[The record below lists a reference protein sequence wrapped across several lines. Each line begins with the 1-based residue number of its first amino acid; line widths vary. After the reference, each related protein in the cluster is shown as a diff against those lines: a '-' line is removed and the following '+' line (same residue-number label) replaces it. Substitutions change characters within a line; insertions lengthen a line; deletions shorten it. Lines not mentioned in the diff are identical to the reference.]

1 MEELDTDHLD
11 NYREREKQF
20 IEQANL
26 TKESLSKINVWNLY
40 INKRH
45 HLEKIKINELP
56 IETITDKAS
65 ITDYIK
71 SKCTDET
78 IKYKLLS
85 VLKYNIEL
93 EKDQVQDYMN
103 EEYHPNYLEALRSL
117 ENIEFKDGLN
127 IFEDL
132 HTLFILYYEKSSFN
146 VTKRVRFKANNKTRK
161 DLE

>member
-1 MEELDTDHLD
+1 MEELNTEHLD
-11 NYREREKQF
+11 NYKEREKQL

-26 TKESLSKINVWNLY
+26 TKEPITKINVWNLY

-56 IETITDKAS
+56 ITNITEKKAITDF
-65 ITDYIK
+65 IK

-93 EKDQVQDYMN
+93 EQNQIQDFMN

-117 ENIEFKDGLN
+117 DNIDFKDGLN

-146 VTKRVRFKANNKTRK
+146 VTKRVRFRANNKTRK
-161 DLE
+161 DLG

>member
-26 TKESLSKINVWNLY
+26 TKEPLSKINVWNLY

>member
-65 ITDYIK
+65 ITNYIK

>member
-26 TKESLSKINVWNLY
+26 TKEPLSKINVWNLY

-56 IETITDKAS
+56 IETITNKAS

-93 EKDQVQDYMN
+93 EKDQVQEYMN

>member
-1 MEELDTDHLD
+1 MEELNTDHLD
-11 NYREREKQF
+11 NYREQEKQF
-20 IEQANL
+20 IKQTNL
-26 TKESLSKINVWNLY
+26 TKEPITKINIWNLY

-45 HLEKIKINELP
+45 HLEKIKINEVS
-56 IETITDKAS
+56 IANITDKKI
-65 ITDYIK
+65 ITEYIK

-93 EKDQVQDYMN
+93 EQNQLQDFMN
-103 EEYHPNYLEALRSL
+103 EEYHPNYLETLRSL
-117 ENIEFKDGLN
+117 ENIDFKDGLS

-146 VTKRVRFKANNKTRK
+146 VTKRVRFKTNNKTRK

>member
-1 MEELDTDHLD
+1 MEELNTEHLD
-11 NYREREKQF
+11 NYKEREKQL

-26 TKESLSKINVWNLY
+26 TKEPITKINVWNLY

-56 IETITDKAS
+56 ITNITEKKT

-93 EKDQVQDYMN
+93 EQNQIQDFMN

-117 ENIEFKDGLN
+117 DNIDFKDGLN

-146 VTKRVRFKANNKTRK
+146 VTKRVRFRENNKTRK
-161 DLE
+161 DLG

>member
-1 MEELDTDHLD
+1 MEELNTEHLD
-11 NYREREKQF
+11 NYREQEKQL
-20 IEQANL
+20 IEQSNL
-26 TKESLSKINVWNLY
+26 TKEAITKINIWNLY

-56 IETITDKAS
+56 IANITDKKT
-65 ITDYIK
+65 ITEYIK
-71 SKCTDET
+71 SKCTDEMV
-78 IKYKLLS
+78 KYKLLS

-93 EKDQVQDYMN
+93 EDNQLQDFMN
-103 EEYHPNYLEALRSL
+103 EEYHPNYLETLRSL
-117 ENIEFKDGLN
+117 EIDFKDGLS

>member
-1 MEELDTDHLD
+1 MEELNTEHLD
-11 NYREREKQF
+11 NYKEREKQL
-20 IEQANL
+20 IKQANL
-26 TKESLSKINVWNLY
+26 KKEPITRVNIWNLY

-45 HLEKIKINELP
+45 HLEKIKINDLP
-56 IETITDKAS
+56 ITNIKDKKILS
-65 ITDYIK
+65 DYIK

-93 EKDQVQDYMN
+93 EQHQVQDFMN
-103 EEYHPNYLEALRSL
+103 EEYHPNYLEVLRSL
-117 ENIEFKDGLN
+117 DTIDFKDGLT

-146 VTKRVRFKANNKTRK
+146 VTKRVKFKANNKTRK
-161 DLE
+161 DVG

>member
-11 NYREREKQF
+11 NYREREKQL
-20 IEQANL
+20 IEQSNL
-26 TKESLSKINVWNLY
+26 TKEPISKINVWNLY

-56 IETITDKAS
+56 IANIADKKA

-93 EKDQVQDYMN
+93 EKDQVQEYMN
-103 EEYHPNYLEALRSL
+103 EEYHPTYLEALRSL
-117 ENIEFKDGLN
+117 DNIEFKDGLN

-146 VTKRVRFKANNKTRK
+146 MTKRVRFKANNKTRK